1 VNNPRYAETQRMPRP
16 RRRSGPVRHRFISM
30 SRVIPSRG
38 TFERLEAQCID
49 RQRQRTMR
57 GIEAR
62 LEGRPRPDDRDGA
75 AGWDAC
81 DEAVRLGRMRKG
93 TL

>member
-1 VNNPRYAETQRMPRP
+1 
-16 RRRSGPVRHRFISM
+16 M
-30 SRVIPSRG
+30 SQVIPSRG
-38 TFERLEAQCID
+38 TFERIEAQCLD
-49 RQRQRTMR
+49 RQRTMR

-62 LEGRPRPDDRDGA
+62 LEGKPRPDDRDGA

-93 TL
+93 EL

>member
-1 VNNPRYAETQRMPRP
+1 
-16 RRRSGPVRHRFISM
+16 M
-30 SRVIPSRG
+30 SQVIPSRG
-38 TFERLEAQCID
+38 TFERIEAQCLD

-62 LEGRPRPDDRDGA
+62 LEGLSRPTDRDGA

-81 DEAVRLGRMRKG
+81 AEAQRLGRARKG
-93 TL
+93 EP